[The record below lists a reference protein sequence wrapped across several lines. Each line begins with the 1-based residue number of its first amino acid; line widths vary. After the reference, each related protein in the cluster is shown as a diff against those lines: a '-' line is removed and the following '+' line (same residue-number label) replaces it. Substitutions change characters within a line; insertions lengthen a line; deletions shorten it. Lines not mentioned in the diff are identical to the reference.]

1 MRLRDYEISVIK
13 NAVSNCFGPKAK
25 VSLFG
30 SRVNNSKK
38 GGDIDLLVEAD
49 IITSDIYINKIR
61 VLTEIQM
68 KLGEQKIDL
77 IVTENPEE
85 DSRLVVKEALRT
97 GQIL

>member
-1 MRLRDYEISVIK
+1 
-13 NAVSNCFGPKAK
+13 CFGPTAK

-30 SRVNNSKK
+30 SRIDDSKK
-38 GGDIDLLVEAD
+38 GGDIDLLIEAN
-49 IITSDIYINKIR
+49 IISSDIYINKIR

-97 GQIL
+97 GVKL

>member
-13 NAVSNCFGPKAK
+13 DAVNNCFGPTAK

-30 SRVNNSKK
+30 SRIDDSKK
-38 GGDIDLLVEAD
+38 GGDIDLLIEAD
-49 IITSDIYINKIR
+49 IISSDIYINKIR

-77 IVTENPEE
+77 IVTENPKE

-97 GQIL
+97 GQKL